1 MKNIYDIVIVW
12 AWAAWLFTSINAPK
26 NSKKILLEKNKNPW
40 VKVLLSGWERAN
52 VSNMDIEPERDYF
65 GQNTKAL
72 IWMFKKYNNYDTMW
86 FFAENWV
93 NIVEEDRCRLI
104 LESWDSRELLNLL
117 LKKSRE
123 NNTEIKCD
131 SWVENIIKKEDL
143 FEIRLI
149 SWEKIISKK
158 VVITSGWTSFSQV
171 WTTWDWYLW
180 AKNFG
185 HTIISPQRWLCGLV
199 TKQNFADISW
209 VSTDLGMNIYDKV
222 NIKKP
227 IYSEFWPLLFTHFW
241 VSWPIIFNCA
251 VALGNYLNSI
261 NLEKYKEKLD
271 LDKIPKNEIDDY
283 IVREYLKENIYI
295 NLDFNLVNTPKRLVK
310 FFELNDDNLSVDN
323 LFLQDFRTWKE
334 AKVTTWWLKVDEL
347 NNNLESK
354 FVPWLYFAGEILDLT
369 GKTWWFNLQQA
380 WTTWYIVWKNLE

>member
-158 VVITSGWTSFSQV
+158 VVITSGGTSFSQV

-199 TKQNFADISW
+199 TKQK
-209 VSTDLGMNIYDKV
+209 YE
-222 NIKKP
+222 
-227 IYSEFWPLLFTHFW
+227 YFW
-241 VSWPIIFNCA
+241 
-251 VALGNYLNSI
+251 
-261 NLEKYKEKLD
+261 
-271 LDKIPKNEIDDY
+271 
-283 IVREYLKENIYI
+283 
-295 NLDFNLVNTPKRLVK
+295 
-310 FFELNDDNLSVDN
+310 
-323 LFLQDFRTWKE
+323 
-334 AKVTTWWLKVDEL
+334 
-347 NNNLESK
+347 
-354 FVPWLYFAGEILDLT
+354 
-369 GKTWWFNLQQA
+369 
-380 WTTWYIVWKNLE
+380 